1 MNNTGKL
8 IALRSGASILLMAA
22 GLTAAGPQDSA
33 RASARSRAPAHSSVT
48 TTTVMGGGSPS
59 TWPAAKPYPPSLAGA
74 YSPNMK
80 IAYLTLTKYWD
91 WVGAHP
97 NPKLVTNY
105 MAASCELYRGQVYLM
120 QQMQKRHIH
129 LPPTP
134 TTVDFLAVIREPM
147 LRRVSRGIILRIAK
161 RPAYTDGIIDV
172 VITENTEPYLDSAG
186 HIVGYTA
193 KGSGQKAWTITLGQ
207 DAKTGG
213 FVVISYYGVIL
224 HSSLKQWEYEVE
236 SKAK

>member
-80 IAYLTLTKYWD
+80 IAFITLVNYID
-91 WVGAHP
+91 WVASHP
-97 NPKLVTNY
+97 NPRLVANY
-105 MAASCELYRGQVYLM
+105 AAPSANIYAGQVYLM
-120 QQMQKRHIH
+120 EQMKKHNVH
-129 LPPTP
+129 LPPRP
-134 TTVDFLAVIREPM
+134 TTIDFLVVIKKPIIA
-147 LRRVSRGIILRIAK
+147 RRPDGTMFKIAGH
-161 RPAYTDGIIDV
+161 PAYTRGVIDV
-172 VITENTEPYLDSAG
+172 VITEVTQPYLSSTG
-186 HIVGYTA
+186 RVVGYTA
-193 KGSGQKAWTITLGQ
+193 KGTRPEAWIITLGQ
-207 DAKTGG
+207 NRKSGQFVIVSYYALRLHESLGRWERSIAKT
-213 FVVISYYGVIL
+213 
-224 HSSLKQWEYEVE
+224 Q
-236 SKAK
+236 